1 MTWYTSGAKIY
12 RIRCIAYDA
21 YLWRDRMIHQKD
33 FATASLIVKLGNA
46 VTYYRN
52 VKMEDIGLTS
62 VQSDALIAMLRDP
75 EITASQLKERLNLSQ
90 STVAGIIERLESK
103 GLISKVTDAEDARKT
118 HLIPTEKGKQLE
130 NTLREIALDI
140 QNALLRGMN
149 PEEQAEFSRLLG
161 IALDNM
167 NEVRK

>member
-1 MTWYTSGAKIY
+1 M
-12 RIRCIAYDA
+12 
-21 YLWRDRMIHQKD
+21 
-33 FATASLIVKLGNA
+33 
-46 VTYYRN
+46 
-52 VKMEDIGLTS
+52 
-62 VQSDALIAMLRDP
+62 
-75 EITASQLKERLNLSQ
+75 
-90 STVAGIIERLESK
+90 AGIIERLESK